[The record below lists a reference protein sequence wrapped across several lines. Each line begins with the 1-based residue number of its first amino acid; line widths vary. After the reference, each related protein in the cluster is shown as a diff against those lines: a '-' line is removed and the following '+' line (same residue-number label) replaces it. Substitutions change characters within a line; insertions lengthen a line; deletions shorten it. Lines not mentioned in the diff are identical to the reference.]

1 MQYTGGQII
10 DSFEQLGKAEPDKIL
25 VIKLSDKQLTD
36 KKEKK
41 TFLRSVIYLLLLVN
55 CKLNAYKNTEYLI
68 ISNLCLKKK
77 VTEISMPH
85 ARYIDISKN
94 NIQDLTPILQFFK
107 NSPNLEVAVVSD
119 NPAMSKP
126 NARERV
132 LI

>member
-1 MQYTGGQII
+1 
-10 DSFEQLGKAEPDKIL
+10 
-25 VIKLSDKQLTD
+25 
-36 KKEKK
+36 
-41 TFLRSVIYLLLLVN
+41 
-55 CKLNAYKNTEYLI
+55 
-68 ISNLCLKKK
+68 
-77 VTEISMPH
+77 MPH